1 MNIFKRLVNIG
12 KAELHSVID
21 DFEDPIKLTEQGIR
35 EMKEQLAEKVEAL
48 AQLKALS
55 IRKKNE
61 AEAEELSAKEYYKKA
76 VLLVQKAEKGEVDG
90 AEADR
95 LAKEA
100 LKKQAAA
107 QEKVASLKE
116 ESEKLHGDCDKM
128 QGNIAYLKASI
139 SKWETELKTLNA
151 RVQVSEATRDIN
163 QKMTQIDTGGTVS
176 MLEKLKER
184 VIQQEAEAEAY
195 LEISK
200 AGKSVDEEIDA
211 LVKNE
216 DTEAGDALQKL
227 KESLKKG

>member
-1 MNIFKRLVNIG
+1 MNIFKRLLHIG
-12 KAELHSVID
+12 KAELHSALD

-35 EMKEQLAEKVEAL
+35 EMKEQLAEKVESL

-90 AEADR
+90 SEADR

-107 QEKVASLKE
+107 QENVAVLKS

-128 QGNIAYLKASI
+128 QGNIDYLKSSI

-163 QKMTQIDTGGTVS
+163 QKMTQIEADGTVS
-176 MLEKLKER
+176 MLEKLKDR
-184 VIQQEAEAEAY
+184 VLQQEAEAEAY

-200 AGKSVDEEIDA
+200 AGRSVDEEIDA
-211 LVKNE
+211 LVKND

>member
-1 MNIFKRLVNIG
+1 MNIFKRLLHIG
-12 KAELHSVID
+12 KAELHSAIE

-35 EMKEQLAEKVEAL
+35 EMKEQLAEKIEAL

-61 AEAEELSAKEYYKKA
+61 AETEELTAKEYYKKA
-76 VLLVQKAEKGEVDG
+76 VLLVQKAEKGEVDT

-95 LAKEA
+95 LAREA

-107 QEKVASLKE
+107 EENVNVLKAEAEKI
-116 ESEKLHGDCDKM
+116 HGECDKM
-128 QGNIAYLKASI
+128 QGNIDYLKSSI
-139 SKWETELKTLNA
+139 SKWETELKTLKA

-163 QKMTQIDTGGTVS
+163 QKMTQIDTDGTVS

-200 AGKSVDEEIDA
+200 TGKSVDEEIDA
-211 LVKNE
+211 LLKNE

>member
-76 VLLVQKAEKGEVDG
+76 VLLVQKAEKGEVDNS
-90 AEADR
+90 EADR

-100 LKKQAAA
+100 LKKQAIAL
-107 QEKVASLKE
+107 ENVVSLKE
-116 ESEKLHGDCDKM
+116 ESDKLHGDCDKM
-128 QGNIAYLKASI
+128 QGNIDYLKASI

-176 MLEKLKER
+176 MLEKLKDR

>member
-35 EMKEQLAEKVEAL
+35 EMKEQLAEKGESLAQMKAL
-48 AQLKALS
+48 A

-61 AEAEELSAKEYYKKA
+61 AEAEERSAKDYYKKA
-76 VLLVQKAEKGEVDG
+76 VLLVQKAEKGEVEG
-90 AEADR
+90 SEADR

-107 QEKVASLKE
+107 QENVTLLKA

-128 QGNIAYLKASI
+128 QGNIDHLKGSI

-163 QKMTQIDTGGTVS
+163 QKMTQIEAGGTVS

-200 AGKSVDEEIDA
+200 AGQSVDDEINA
-211 LVKNE
+211 LVKN
-216 DTEAGDALQKL
+216 DHAEAEDALQKL

>member
-35 EMKEQLAEKVEAL
+35 EMKEQLAEKIEAL

-107 QEKVASLKE
+107 LEHVVSLKE
-116 ESEKLHGDCDKM
+116 ESDKLHGDCDKM
-128 QGNIAYLKASI
+128 QGNIDYLKASI

-176 MLEKLKER
+176 MLEKLKDR

>member
-35 EMKEQLAEKVEAL
+35 EMKEQLAEKIEAL

-76 VLLVQKAEKGEVDG
+76 VLLVQKAENGEVDG

-128 QGNIAYLKASI
+128 QGNIDYLKASI

-216 DTEAGDALQKL
+216 ETEAGDALQKL

>member
-35 EMKEQLAEKVEAL
+35 EMKEQLAEKIEAL

-61 AEAEELSAKEYYKKA
+61 AEAKELSAKEYYKKA

-128 QGNIAYLKASI
+128 QGNIDYLKASI

-184 VIQQEAEAEAY
+184 VIQQEAEADAY

>member
-128 QGNIAYLKASI
+128 QGNIDYLKASI